1 MEEEGLGGFSMLELA
16 LRPLGLVITLKGF
29 LSVRIKSFSVSKDNS
44 NSVRVFSFLITL
56 NPN

>member
-1 MEEEGLGGFSMLELA
+1 LGGFSMLELA